1 MVMVHNVTEWKRG
14 LIRIVHLRLSI
25 GTFFLH
31 GARAHLTFKRAL
43 LRVQRPVSSS
53 ARALETFT

>member
-1 MVMVHNVTEWKRG
+1 MSPSGNVRG

-25 GTFFLH
+25 GTFFLY
-31 GARAHLTFKRAL
+31 GARAGAHLTFKRAL
-43 LRVQRPVSSS
+43 LRVQRPISSG